1 MNGTVTISLKDY
13 EDLVEA
19 KKAADGILHASK
31 LSTKELQVFLSYIC
45 SRADLQPLVDEFNRQ
60 SGTSKIVVDSG
71 RARIMLKDDKN

>member
-31 LSTKELQVFLSYIC
+31 LSTK
-45 SRADLQPLVDEFNRQ
+45 
-60 SGTSKIVVDSG
+60 
-71 RARIMLKDDKN
+71 